1 MSFYD
6 VRSGSILVDGQDIRQ
21 LSHKNYHRQFG
32 MVLQDAW
39 FMRGLLKKIYVLE
52 LLIQK
57 AMKRLMKG
65 RTSFVIAHRLST
77 IQEADKILVLKDG
90 QIIEQGNHE
99 SLLQAKGFYYDLYQ
113 SQFSSKSDQVS

>member
-1 MSFYD
+1 MNQDSSNISLGHKQLLTIARALLD
-6 VRSGSILVDGQDIRQ
+6 NSKILILSEATSSVDTC
-21 LSHKNYHRQFG
+21 
-32 MVLQDAW
+32 
-39 FMRGLLKKIYVLE
+39 LE

-99 SLLQAKGFYYDLYQ
+99 SLLQAKGFYYNLYQ